1 MSFNFN
7 KIGKSIATINGGK
20 YSNKKLF
27 VSDNCYNG
35 DDEYVKEFTQFNI
48 PDEGKFQQIPDKKK
62 EREILYIVGA
72 SGSGKS
78 TYATAYIKEVQK
90 IHKDYPLYVFSTLTD
105 DFNDLD
111 PKRIRIT
118 RDLIDNPITIEEL
131 RNSICVFDDI
141 DVLPDKKVRE
151 SLLGT
156 LNQILEVGRHYNV
169 FLIMTN
175 HLATNGKDTK
185 RILNECHS
193 ITIFPH
199 SGSGRNTA
207 YLLENYAGLDKKD
220 ILKIRKLK
228 SRWATIFKHYPQ
240 CVMSEKN
247 AYMLHS
253 DC

>member
-1 MSFNFN
+1 MSFNFD
-7 KIGKSIATINGGK
+7 KIGKNIAIIKGGK
-20 YSNKKLF
+20 YDKKRLSISESNT
-27 VSDNCYNG
+27 NE
-35 DDEYVKEFTQFNI
+35 DDEFIKEFTKFHI
-48 PDEGKFQQIPDKKK
+48 HDEGKFQQVPDKNK

-105 DFNDLD
+105 DFEELD
-111 PKRIRIT
+111 PKRIRIDK
-118 RDLIDNPITIEEL
+118 DLIDNPITIEEL
-131 RNSICVFDDI
+131 KNSICVFDDI

-151 SLLGT
+151 SLIGT
-156 LNQILEVGRHYNV
+156 LNQILEVGRHFNV

-199 SGSGRNTA
+199 SGSGRNIT

-240 CVMSEKN
+240 CVLSEKN
-247 AYMLHS
+247 AYMLHE
-253 DC
+253 D

>member
-1 MSFNFN
+1 MSFNFD
-7 KIGKSIATINGGK
+7 KIGKNIAIIKGGK
-20 YSNKKLF
+20 YDKKRLSISESNT
-27 VSDNCYNG
+27 NE
-35 DDEYVKEFTQFNI
+35 DDEFIKEFTKFHI
-48 PDEGKFQQIPDKKK
+48 HDEGKFQHCPDKNK

-105 DFNDLD
+105 DFEELD
-111 PKRIRIT
+111 PKRIRIDK
-118 RDLIDNPITIEEL
+118 DLIDNPITIEEL
-131 RNSICVFDDI
+131 KNSICVFDDI

-151 SLLGT
+151 SLIGT
-156 LNQILEVGRHYNV
+156 LNQILEVGRHFNV

-199 SGSGRNTA
+199 SGSGRNIT

-240 CVMSEKN
+240 CVLSEKN
-247 AYMLHS
+247 AYMLHE
-253 DC
+253 D